1 MIDHD
6 RSIWETISRYNV
18 PIKNKLL
25 EFRMEFRISCW
36 DLGPS
41 RSLVH
46 LTLSATLKWRTH
58 TFKNASFETE
68 FGKLR

>member
-46 LTLSATLKWRTH
+46 LTFIRNTQVEDTLSRSKTPVSKHSLV
-58 TFKNASFETE
+58 S
-68 FGKLR
+68 